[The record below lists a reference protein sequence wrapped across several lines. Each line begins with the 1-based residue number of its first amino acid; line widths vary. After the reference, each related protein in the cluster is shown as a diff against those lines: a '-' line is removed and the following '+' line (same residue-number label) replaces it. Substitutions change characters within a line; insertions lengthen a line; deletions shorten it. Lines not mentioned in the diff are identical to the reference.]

1 MNLEIMSDTHPFYK
15 LSELIDKF
23 NTERNSLDLR
33 GLQDLREN
41 ISLNLFLMADSA
53 AKAIANYDAKEYERR
68 RFYSLKE
75 ESYRNSIDERTGK
88 NHNVADSER
97 LARID
102 AEKIDKETI
111 EALRQKEK
119 VRILLNA
126 INQILNS
133 VAARINQLSKNV

>member
-1 MNLEIMSDTHPFYK
+1 MSDTHPFFK

-102 AEKIDKETI
+102 AEKIDCETI

>member
-1 MNLEIMSDTHPFYK
+1 MSDTHPFFV
-15 LSELIDKF
+15 LTELINEF
-23 NTERNSLDLR
+23 NTNRNSMTLPQ
-33 GLQDLREN
+33 LQDLREN
-41 ISLNLFLMADSA
+41 ISLNLFLMADSS

-68 RFYSLKE
+68 RFYAERE
-75 ESYRNSIDERTGK
+75 EYYRNEIDDRTNK
-88 NHNVADSER
+88 NYNVADSER
-97 LARID
+97 KARLD
-102 AEKIDKETI
+102 AIKIDDETI

>member
-1 MNLEIMSDTHPFYK
+1 MSNTHPFYK

-102 AEKIDKETI
+102 AEKIDNETI

>member
-1 MNLEIMSDTHPFYK
+1 MSDTHPFYK

-41 ISLNLFLMADSA
+41 ISLNLFLIADSA

-102 AEKIDKETI
+102 AEKIDNETI

>member
-1 MNLEIMSDTHPFYK
+1 MNLETMSDTHPFYK

-102 AEKIDKETI
+102 AEKIDNETI

>member
-1 MNLEIMSDTHPFYK
+1 MSDTHPFYK

-23 NTERNSLDLR
+23 NQERNSLDLR

-102 AEKIDKETI
+102 AEKIDNETI

>member
-1 MNLEIMSDTHPFYK
+1 MSDTHPFYK

-102 AEKIDKETI
+102 AEKIDNETI

>member
-1 MNLEIMSDTHPFYK
+1 MSDTHPFYK

-97 LARID
+97 LARIE
-102 AEKIDKETI
+102 AEKIDCETI

>member
-1 MNLEIMSDTHPFYK
+1 MSDTHPFYK

-75 ESYRNSIDERTGK
+75 EEFSS
-88 NHNVADSER
+88 
-97 LARID
+97 LP
-102 AEKIDKETI
+102 
-111 EALRQKEK
+111 
-119 VRILLNA
+119 
-126 INQILNS
+126 
-133 VAARINQLSKNV
+133 

>member
-1 MNLEIMSDTHPFYK
+1 MSDTHPFYK

-102 AEKIDKETI
+102 AEKIDCETI